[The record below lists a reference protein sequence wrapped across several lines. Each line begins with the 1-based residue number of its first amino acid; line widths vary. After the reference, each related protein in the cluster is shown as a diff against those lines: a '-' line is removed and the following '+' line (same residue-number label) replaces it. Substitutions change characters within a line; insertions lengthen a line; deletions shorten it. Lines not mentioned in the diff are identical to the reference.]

1 MPATVQQCG
10 CPLLDVMLPTSRS
23 KTRGEILAQ
32 TRGPAGQF
40 VRAGRV
46 LRAEAGQLNKRTG
59 LIVAGV
65 AAAAVLAGG
74 SAYGAVSS
82 IPDSTA
88 GVIHSCYDSGGNLKV
103 IDTSVTTVCPKGY
116 SALDWNQKGP
126 QGQQGADGPP
136 GVAGATGPP
145 GPQGQQGTDGPPGA
159 TGATGPQGATGSIG
173 PAGAQGPQGPAG
185 DIGPQGPQG
194 EHGTNAAAQFTWTY
208 TCPSSGVCEG
218 ELYDGD
224 TGRDGADTY
233 RDQCDREAAQHL
245 GSTTSSSQYGLRPP
259 PPRHSSSKYTW
270 GSDGVTAVLGGP
282 ETHTFFGPVGFDFQV
297 LLSCDTAG
305 MTFTFTF
312 DETQP
317 FS

>member
-1 MPATVQQCG
+1 
-10 CPLLDVMLPTSRS
+10 MLPTSRS

-40 VRAGRV
+40 VRAGCV
-46 LRAEAGQLNKRTG
+46 LRVEAGQLNKRTG

-74 SAYGAVSS
+74 TAYGAVWS
-82 IPDSTA
+82 IPDSTT

-185 DIGPQGPQG
+185 DAGPTGPQGPQG
-194 EHGTNAAAQFTWTY
+194 EQGTNAAAQFTWTY

-218 ELYDGD
+218 N
-224 TGRDGADTY
+224 
-233 RDQCDREAAQHL
+233 
-245 GSTTSSSQYGLRPP
+245 STTGIPAGTVLTPIGISATGGCSAPGLDNVVVITDSAHP
-259 PPRHSSSKYTW
+259 SAIQLAKYTW
-270 GSDGVTAVLGGP
+270 GSDGVTTVLGGP
-282 ETHTFFGPVGFDFQV
+282 ETHTFSGPVGFDFQV